1 MALWALYHSTLVA
14 PGEPTTPGEKLVVLR
29 WALEDHYRLNWGC
42 HKPRLGTRP
51 PCSRAPS
58 AHHVHN
64 LFSTHASTF
73 ATHPSAG
80 CFHYTSAEEH
90 QAAAWYPRSILTRI
104 ARLGHQLT
112 WGMPKIS
119 DTSRRPERLLL
130 VEMVPTAPYQQPMA
144 PPADFMQ
151 PEATENPSHFTL
163 QRLSDPG
170 S

>member
-1 MALWALYHSTLVA
+1 MWALYFGSTGRAHHPRRKV
-14 PGEPTTPGEKLVVLR
+14 GRLR

-58 AHHVHN
+58 AHQVHN

-80 CFHYTSAEEH
+80 CFHYTNAEEH

-112 WGMPKIS
+112 WGCPRFLTRAEGKKGCCSWKWCPRFLIS
-119 DTSRRPERLLL
+119 NLDG
-130 VEMVPTAPYQQPMA
+130 

-151 PEATENPSHFTL
+151 PEAAENPSHFTL